1 MSKLPITEETLSLI
15 FLYPLIELSHVC
27 GWTWRF
33 REMICCALDTGVRR
47 GLEIARKIITVAE
60 SSSTTIKTKTTALTR
75 GRVYTTSSGLF
86 SFPSLVSS
94 ACSIPS
100 SSLVMV
106 ILVQSF
112 NSICFFFW
120 IFILVSCCFNWTV
133 LFFFCAMFWLIFRRT
148 ILWNRM
154 EDTA

>member
-1 MSKLPITEETLSLI
+1 
-15 FLYPLIELSHVC
+15 
-27 GWTWRF
+27 
-33 REMICCALDTGVRR
+33 MICCALDTGVRR
-47 GLEIARKIITVAE
+47 GLEIARKIITMAE
-60 SSSTTIKTKTTALTR
+60 SSSTTTIKTKTTALTR
-75 GRVYTTSSGLF
+75 GRVYTTSSGLC

-120 IFILVSCCFNWTV
+120 IFILVSCRFN
-133 LFFFCAMFWLIFRRT
+133 
-148 ILWNRM
+148 
-154 EDTA
+154 